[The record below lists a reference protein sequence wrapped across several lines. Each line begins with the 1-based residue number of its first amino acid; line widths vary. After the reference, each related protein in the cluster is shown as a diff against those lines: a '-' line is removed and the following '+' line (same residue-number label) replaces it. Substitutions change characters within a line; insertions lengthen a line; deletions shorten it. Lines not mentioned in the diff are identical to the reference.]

1 MMDRPNDD
9 AERHFRNPDLPPEP
23 EEVQPAPQPEDEA
36 IQIVSDSPSGL
47 KKQIKAFNQQRRHED
62 TWSRTPNTTGSGAIH
77 VQTFFAKLTEDSVK
91 YMDQSINEWL
101 DEHPQYEVKFV
112 NSSIGTMRGK
122 TGPQDVMICQVW
134 V

>member
-1 MMDRPNDD
+1 MVNRPNDD
-9 AERHFRNPDLPPEP
+9 AERHFKNPDLPPDP
-23 EEVQPAPQPEDEA
+23 TEEQPPHQAEDEA
-36 IQIVSDSPSGL
+36 IQIVSDSPDGL
-47 KKQIKAFNQQRRHED
+47 RKKIKAFNQQKRHED
-62 TWSRTPNTTGSGAIH
+62 AWSRSPNTTGSGAIH

-101 DEHPQYEVKFV
+101 DQHPQYEVKFV

-122 TGPQDVMICQVW
+122 GGQQDVMICQVW